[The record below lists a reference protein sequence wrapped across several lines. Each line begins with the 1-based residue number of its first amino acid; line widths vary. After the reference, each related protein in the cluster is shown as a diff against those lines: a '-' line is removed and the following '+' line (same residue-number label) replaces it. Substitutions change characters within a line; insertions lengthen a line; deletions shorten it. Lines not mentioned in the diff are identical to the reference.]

1 MSSITKLEIYSAIGS
16 KIKEYRVKNNM
27 TQEEL
32 AEKLNISV
40 KYVSRIENGNGGV
53 KLETLINAM
62 NLLGLVPNIAFFD
75 LIKNDE
81 LKLQLFLSSKVSEL
95 SNDKIEFLLSLID
108 SLKKLDQYIVIDVIV
123 YRKVF
128 KNREIARLKQF

>member
-1 MSSITKLEIYSAIGS
+1 MSSITKLEIYSAIGK
-16 KIKEYRVKNNM
+16 KIKEYRVKNHL

-62 NLLGLVPNIAFFD
+62 NLLGITPNIAFYD
-75 LIKNDE
+75 LIKNDDLE
-81 LKLQLFLSSKVSEL
+81 LQLLLSSKISEL
-95 SNDKIEFLLSLID
+95 SKDKIEFLISFID
-108 SLKKLDQYIVIDVIV
+108 LFKKLDYI
-123 YRKVF
+123 KN
-128 KNREIARLKQF
+128 KNRENFKFY

>member
-1 MSSITKLEIYSAIGS
+1 MSSITKLEIYSAIGK
-16 KIKEYRVKNNM
+16 KIKEYRVKNHL

-62 NLLGLVPNIAFFD
+62 NFLSITPNIAFYD
-75 LIKNDE
+75 LIKNDDLE
-81 LKLQLFLSSKVSEL
+81 LQLLLSSKISEL
-95 SNDKIEFLLSLID
+95 SKDKIEFLISFID
-108 SLKKLDQYIVIDVIV
+108 LFKKLD
-123 YRKVF
+123 
-128 KNREIARLKQF
+128 

>member
-16 KIKEYRVKNNM
+16 QIKEYRVKNNM
-27 TQEEL
+27 TQEER

-108 SLKKLDQYIVIDVIV
+108 SLKKLD
-123 YRKVF
+123 
-128 KNREIARLKQF
+128 